1 MAHLL
6 GHVNDDGSEQN
17 RGGIVGQEIGQNHHN
32 KKHCREHD
40 RRRTGDQ
47 PLALAEH
54 EPAID
59 VLLDQRVHQGPP
71 GGAGDETGGRGEA
84 HLFKEIEDIKQAL
97 DVLNRKIMFVAT
109 LEANRRD
116 SITLLDAMTEL
127 IMVDRMWFTLLR
139 TKESFV
145 DVTGIALD
153 NRTVADFMTRL
164 QQSPYYDNVILKT
177 ITQEEIEAEEIS
189 LKNFNVSFTKAPFIQ
204 PVMKKAK

>member
-1 MAHLL
+1 MIRINLLPFRAARKKENVRRQVSIFLLSFILVAMAVVLFNFRL
-6 GHVNDDGSEQN
+6 SAKITKLETSIADTKAQVEKY
-17 RGGIVGQEIGQNHHN
+17 N
-32 KKHCREHD
+32 K
-40 RRRTGDQ
+40 
-47 PLALAEH
+47 
-54 EPAID
+54 IN
-59 VLLDQRVHQGPP
+59 
-71 GGAGDETGGRGEA
+71 
-84 HLFKEIEDIKQAL
+84 KEIEDIKQAL
-97 DVLNRKIMFVAT
+97 DVLNRKIMIVAT

-116 SITLLDAMTEL
+116 SITLLDAMTQL

-204 PVMKKAK
+204 PVMIKAK